1 MLVPHASR
9 ITRELL
15 YSAESACKASLHP
28 QNLLRF
34 SPTPTNQTLFQ
45 RNCRFCQTSNV
56 YVAKLV
62 AAEVLPADKVHAPT
76 KALPELWK
84 HECAPFS
91 QEGRLGARHSPP
103 ATLAT
108 LSL

>member
-1 MLVPHASR
+1 MLVAHTSR

-34 SPTPTNQTLFQ
+34 SPTRTDQTLFQ
-45 RNCRFCQTSNV
+45 RNSRFCQTSNV

-84 HECAPFS
+84 HKCAAFS
-91 QEGRLGARHSPP
+91 QEGRFGARHSLT